1 MLKARFEIDIRA
13 PSQCCT
19 GQQFPEA
26 RDRQVEIAR
35 RVSERERDIDRK
47 GSHQQP
53 NYQSPIAAFS
63 LGPKPRVH

>member
-1 MLKARFEIDIRA
+1 MLKAGVESNFPA

-35 RVSERERDIDRK
+35 RVRERERDIDRK

-53 NYQSPIAAFS
+53 NYQSPNRC
-63 LGPKPRVH
+63 L